1 MLENMPCVAEA
12 ARKRFSSKYL
22 QYEFKRSAVNNW
34 KKKIS
39 KDPKSG
45 ERQFSKVGRPKK
57 VNDEMM
63 LKIREVIIRIRLAG
77 VVIS

>member
-34 KKKIS
+34 KKKF
-39 KDPKSG
+39 
-45 ERQFSKVGRPKK
+45 R
-57 VNDEMM
+57 
-63 LKIREVIIRIRLAG
+63 KIRNQEKANSLKLEDPRKLMMK
-77 VVIS
+77 